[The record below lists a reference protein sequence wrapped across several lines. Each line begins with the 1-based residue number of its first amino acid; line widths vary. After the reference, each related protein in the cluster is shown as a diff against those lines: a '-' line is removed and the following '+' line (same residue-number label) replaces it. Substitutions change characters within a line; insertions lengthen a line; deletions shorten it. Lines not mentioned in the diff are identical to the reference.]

1 MSSQRSLK
9 EIVDIISTETG
20 MGKEEIHQLINDKM
34 EELGEF
40 VTQLGAVHIVAREI
54 GVDLSS
60 EPPIQVQT
68 TLSINQLIPEITNV
82 NLIGRIYR
90 IYNQHNFKKKDGSD
104 GVLQSVLIED
114 KTGRIRVVF
123 WDQKVVE
130 LQDTNCK
137 VGDPL
142 RILNGYTKAGRDE
155 SVEVHLGIRSQIQ
168 IRPSGIDDSELPVF
182 ESVFS
187 KIKNIRGNEI
197 DLSLIG
203 KVTQKDDIL
212 EFERSDGSKGN
223 KQGLVLGDETGEIYV
238 NFWNEKADDVQ
249 DISLGDIIEVVGL
262 AAKVGLKGHLELHSS
277 KYTNIV
283 KRDNLADIIVK
294 KGFVGSGTD
303 IGAQLLPINQ
313 ITELSSLISTKGLI
327 INVNPLHEFSRENGS
342 KGKVRDITISD
353 STGIIRVVLW
363 DDKTQLVNENDINK
377 IIPIINGFT
386 RKGRYSD
393 IEIHCGNQ
401 TRVDV
406 ESRDSNSVSQYQID
420 FTNIKDVTDEM
431 KEAHI
436 LGIVSDL
443 SPIQDIKTKEDEII
457 QLRNLRVE
465 DQSGTIRITCWREN
479 ITKISDVSIGDS
491 IEIYNAG
498 VKEDAGYG
506 TELLINKNSIV
517 KKSLSN
523 SSNTQGF
530 VSSLEVSPL
539 EIDLEKIKDIEDIE
553 EGDEVSIQATVV
565 KLIEKQF
572 VYPLCPECKKKMK
585 KENGN
590 YNCAVHGDTDKP
602 LNRILFTFVANDGTG
617 NINVLCAGKLAE
629 IVLEMSADSA
639 ARMVEENESEKAPYS
654 LLKAKNFVNSELII
668 SGKVN
673 QNPYLKSL
681 ELIANSIE
689 KVKYA
694 ETTKNMVKQIY
705 TE

>member
-9 EIVDIISTETG
+9 EIVDIISTETS

-40 VTQLGAVHIVAREI
+40 VTQLGAVHIVAREM

-68 TLSINQLIPEITNV
+68 TLSIDQLVLELNSV

-90 IYNQHNFKKKDGSD
+90 IYNQHNFKKKDGSN

-114 KTGRIRVVF
+114 KTSKIRVVF

-137 VGDPL
+137 IGDPI

-155 SVEVHLGIRSQIQ
+155 SVEVHLGTRSQIQ
-168 IRPSGIDDSELPVF
+168 IRPSGIDDSELPAF
-182 ESVFS
+182 ESEFS

-249 DISLGDIIEVVGL
+249 DIGLGDIIEVVRL
-262 AAKVGLKGHLELHSS
+262 ASKVGLKGHLELHSS

-303 IGAQLLPINQ
+303 IAAQLLPINQ
-313 ITELSSLISTKGLI
+313 ITELSSLISAKGLI

-363 DDKTQLVNENDINK
+363 DDKTQLINENDINK
-377 IIPIINGFT
+377 IISIINGFT

-406 ESRDSNSVSQYQID
+406 ESIDSNSISQYLLD

-431 KEAHI
+431 
-436 LGIVSDL
+436 
-443 SPIQDIKTKEDEII
+443 IK
-457 QLRNLRVE
+457 
-465 DQSGTIRITCWREN
+465 
-479 ITKISDVSIGDS
+479 
-491 IEIYNAG
+491 
-498 VKEDAGYG
+498 
-506 TELLINKNSIV
+506 
-517 KKSLSN
+517 SN
-523 SSNTQGF
+523 SR
-530 VSSLEVSPL
+530 
-539 EIDLEKIKDIEDIE
+539 
-553 EGDEVSIQATVV
+553 
-565 KLIEKQF
+565 
-572 VYPLCPECKKKMK
+572 Y
-585 KENGN
+585 
-590 YNCAVHGDTDKP
+590 
-602 LNRILFTFVANDGTG
+602 
-617 NINVLCAGKLAE
+617 
-629 IVLEMSADSA
+629 
-639 ARMVEENESEKAPYS
+639 
-654 LLKAKNFVNSELII
+654 KN
-668 SGKVN
+668 
-673 QNPYLKSL
+673 QRR
-681 ELIANSIE
+681 
-689 KVKYA
+689 
-694 ETTKNMVKQIY
+694 
-705 TE
+705 

>member
-40 VTQLGAVHIVAREI
+40 VTQLGAVHIVAREM

-68 TLSINQLIPEITNV
+68 TLSINQLVPEITNV
-82 NLIGRIYR
+82 NLLGRIYR

-114 KTGRIRVVF
+114 KTGKIRVVF

-137 VGDPL
+137 VGDPI
-142 RILNGYTKAGRDE
+142 RILNSYTRAGRDE

-203 KVTQKDDIL
+203 KITQKDDIL

-249 DISLGDIIEVVGL
+249 DIGLGDIIEVVGL

-303 IGAQLLPINQ
+303 IGAQLLLIDQ
-313 ITELSSLISTKGLI
+313 ITELNSLISTKGLI

-342 KGKVRDITISD
+342 QGKVRDVTISD

-386 RKGRYSD
+386 RKGKYSD

-406 ESRDSNSVSQYQID
+406 ESIDPNSISQYQLD

-436 LGIVSDL
+436 QGIVSDL

-479 ITKISDVSIGDS
+479 VIKISEVSIGDS

-517 KKSLSN
+517 RKSLNN
-523 SSNTQGF
+523 SSDPQGF
-530 VSSLEVSPL
+530 VSSLKVSPL
-539 EIDLEKIKDIEDIE
+539 KIDLEKIKDIEDIE

-654 LLKAKNFVNSELII
+654 FLKAKSFVNSELII

-673 QNPYLKSL
+673 QNLYLKSL

-689 KVKYA
+689 KVRYA

>member
-9 EIVDIISTETG
+9 EIVDIISTETS

-40 VTQLGAVHIVAREI
+40 VTQLGAVHIVAREM

-68 TLSINQLIPEITNV
+68 TLSIDQLVLELKSV

-90 IYNQHNFKKKDGSD
+90 IYNQHNFKKKDGTD

-114 KTGRIRVVF
+114 KTGKIRVVF

-137 VGDPL
+137 IGDPI

-168 IRPSGIDDSELPVF
+168 IRPSGIDDSELPAF
-182 ESVFS
+182 ESEFS

-238 NFWNEKADDVQ
+238 NFWNEKANEVQ
-249 DISLGDIIEVVGL
+249 DIGLGDIIEVVRL
-262 AAKVGLKGHLELHSS
+262 ASKVGLKGHLELHSS
-277 KYTNIV
+277 KYTNIA

-294 KGFVGSGTD
+294 KGLIGSETD
-303 IGAQLLPINQ
+303 IAAQLLPINQ
-313 ITELSSLISTKGLI
+313 IAELSSLISTKALI

-363 DDKTQLVNENDINK
+363 DDKTQLVNENDINN
-377 IIPIINGFT
+377 IISVINGFT

-406 ESRDSNSVSQYQID
+406 ESIDSNSISQYLLN
-420 FTNIKDVTDEM
+420 FTSIKDITDEM

-436 LGIVSDL
+436 QGIVSDL

-479 ITKISDVSIGDS
+479 ITKISDLNIGDS
-491 IEIYNAG
+491 VEIYNAG

-506 TELLINKNSIV
+506 TELLISKNSIV
-517 KKSLSN
+517 KKALN
-523 SSNTQGF
+523 NPSNTQDF
-530 VSSLEVSPL
+530 VSSLEVSSL

-585 KENGN
+585 KENDT

-629 IVLEMSADSA
+629 IVLELSADTA

-654 LLKAKNFVNSELII
+654 FLKANNFVNSELII

-673 QNPYLKSL
+673 QNLYLKSL
-681 ELIANSIE
+681 ELIAKSIE

>member
-9 EIVDIISTETG
+9 EIVDVISTETG

-40 VTQLGAVHIVAREI
+40 VTQLGAVHIVAREM

-60 EPPIQVQT
+60 EPPIQVQS
-68 TLSINQLIPEITNV
+68 TLSVNELVPELANV
-82 NLIGRIYR
+82 NLIGRIFR
-90 IYNQHNFKKKDGSD
+90 IYNLHNFKKKDGSD
-104 GVLQSVLIED
+104 GVLQSVLVED
-114 KTGRIRVVF
+114 KTGRTRVVF

-130 LQDTNCK
+130 LQENNCK
-137 VGDPL
+137 VGDPI
-142 RILNGYTKAGRDE
+142 RILNGYTRVGRDE
-155 SVEVHLGIRSQIQ
+155 SVEVHLGIRSQVQ
-168 IRPSGIDDSELPVF
+168 IRPSGIDDSVLPVF
-182 ESVFS
+182 DSTSS
-187 KIKNIRGNEI
+187 KIKDIKGNEI
-197 DLSLIG
+197 DLSLNG
-203 KVTQKDDIL
+203 KVTQKDDLL
-212 EFERSDGSKGN
+212 EFERSDGSKGV

-238 NFWNEKADDVQ
+238 NFWNEKAHDVK
-249 DISLGDIIEVVGL
+249 DIGLGDIIEVVGL
-262 AAKVGLKGHLELHSS
+262 AAKVGLKGHLEMHSS
-277 KYTNIV
+277 KYTNVV
-283 KRDNLADIIVK
+283 KKEDSEDIIVK

-303 IGAQLLPINQ
+303 IGAQLLPIAQ

-327 INVNPLHEFSRENGS
+327 ININPMHEFSRENES

-353 STGIIRVVLW
+353 NTGIIRVVLW
-363 DDKTQLVNENDINK
+363 DDKTQLINEDDVNKVIS
-377 IIPIINGFT
+377 ILNGFT
-386 RKGRYSD
+386 RKGRYTD

-401 TRVDV
+401 TRMAV
-406 ESRDSNSVSQYQID
+406 ESIDSNSENQYQFD
-420 FTNIKDVTDEM
+420 FSNIKDITDDM
-431 KEAHI
+431 NEAHI
-436 LGIVSDL
+436 QGIVSDL

-479 ITKISDVSIGDS
+479 IAKISDVSVGEG
-491 IEIYNAG
+491 IEIYNAS

-506 TELLINKNSIV
+506 TELLINKNTIV
-517 KKSLSN
+517 KKSLNN
-523 SSNTQGF
+523 SSNPQGF

-539 EIDLEKIKDIEDIE
+539 KIDLEKITDIEDIK

-572 VYPLCPECKKKMK
+572 VYPLCPEYKKKMK
-585 KENGN
+585 KENDS
-590 YNCAVHGDTDKP
+590 YSCANHGEKEKP

-629 IVLEMSADSA
+629 IVLEMSADAA
-639 ARMVEENESEKAPYS
+639 ARMVEENESENAPYS
-654 LLKAKNFVNSELII
+654 YLKAKNFVNSELII

-681 ELIANSIE
+681 EIIANSIE
-689 KVKYA
+689 KVRYA
-694 ETTKNMVKQIY
+694 ETTKNMVKQIH

>member
-1 MSSQRSLK
+1 MSNQRSLK
-9 EIVDIISTETG
+9 EIVDVISTETG

-40 VTQLGAVHIVAREI
+40 VTQLGAVHIVAREM

-60 EPPIQVQT
+60 EPPVQVQT
-68 TLSINQLIPEITNV
+68 TLTINELVPELANV
-82 NLIGRIYR
+82 NLIGRIFR

-104 GVLQSVLIED
+104 GVLQSVLVED
-114 KTGRIRVVF
+114 KTGRVRVVF

-130 LQDTNCK
+130 LQNSNCK
-137 VGDPL
+137 VGDPI
-142 RILNGYTKAGRDE
+142 RILNGYTRVGRDE
-155 SVEVHLGIRSQIQ
+155 SVEVHLGIRSQVQ
-168 IRPSGIDDSELPVF
+168 IRPSGIDDSALPEF
-182 ESVFS
+182 DSSAS
-187 KIKNIRGNEI
+187 KIKDIKGNEI

-203 KVTQKDDIL
+203 KVTQKDEIL
-212 EFERSDGSKGN
+212 EFERSDGSKGV

-238 NFWNEKADDVQ
+238 NFWNEKAEDVQ
-249 DISLGDIIEVVGL
+249 DINLGEIIEVVGL
-262 AAKVGLKGHLELHSS
+262 AAKVGLKGNLEMHSS
-277 KYTNIV
+277 KYTNV
-283 KRDNLADIIVK
+283 TLKKDFEDIIVK
-294 KGFVGSGTD
+294 KGFVESSTD
-303 IGAQLLPINQ
+303 IGAQLVPIAQ
-313 ITELSSLISTKGLI
+313 VTELSSLISTKGLI
-327 INVNPLHEFSRENGS
+327 INVNPMHEFSRENGS

-353 STGIIRVVLW
+353 KTGIIRVVLW
-363 DDKTQLVNENDINK
+363 DDKTQQVNEEDVDKVIS
-377 IIPIINGFT
+377 ILNGFT
-386 RKGRYSD
+386 RKGRYTD

-401 TRVDV
+401 TRIGI
-406 ESRDSNSVSQYQID
+406 ESIDTDSLGQYIID
-420 FTNIKDVTDEM
+420 FSSIKTITDDM
-431 KEAHI
+431 NEAHI
-436 LGIVSDL
+436 QGIVSDL

-465 DQSGTIRITCWREN
+465 DQSGSIRITCWREN
-479 ITKISDVSIGDS
+479 ITKISDVSVGDS
-491 IEIYNAG
+491 IEIYNAN

-506 TELLINKNSIV
+506 TELLINKNTIV
-517 KKSLSN
+517 KKSLNN
-523 SSNTQGF
+523 SSNPQGF

-539 EIDLEKIKDIEDIE
+539 KIDLEKITDIEDIE

-590 YNCAVHGDTDKP
+590 YICADHGEMDEP

-629 IVLEMSADSA
+629 IVLEMSADAA
-639 ARMVEENESEKAPYS
+639 ARMVEENESENAPYS
-654 LLKAKNFVNSELII
+654 YLKAKNFVNSELII

-681 ELIANSIE
+681 EIIANSIE
-689 KVKYA
+689 KVRYA
-694 ETTKNMVKQIY
+694 ETTKNMVKQIH

>member
-9 EIVDIISTETG
+9 EIVDIISTEIS

-40 VTQLGAVHIVAREI
+40 VTQLGAVHIVAREM

-68 TLSINQLIPEITNV
+68 TLSIDQLALELKNV

-90 IYNQHNFKKKDGSD
+90 IYNQHHFKKKDDSD

-114 KTGRIRVVF
+114 KTGKVRVVL

-137 VGDPL
+137 VGDPI

-168 IRPSGIDDSELPVF
+168 VRPSGIDDSELPVF
-182 ESVFS
+182 ETVFS
-187 KIKNIRGNEI
+187 KVKNIRGNEI
-197 DLSLIG
+197 DISLIG

-249 DISLGDIIEVVGL
+249 DIGLGDIIEIVGL

-303 IGAQLLPINQ
+303 IGAQLLLINQ
-313 ITELSSLISTKGLI
+313 ITELGSLISTKGLI
-327 INVNPLHEFSRENGS
+327 IHVNPLHEFSRENGS

-363 DDKTQLVNENDINK
+363 DDKTQLVNEKDINK

-406 ESRDSNSVSQYQID
+406 ESIDSDSISQYQLD
-420 FTNIKDVTDEM
+420 FTSIKDVTDEM

-436 LGIVSDL
+436 QGIVSDL

-479 ITKISDVSIGDS
+479 ITKISDISIGDS

-506 TELLINKNSIV
+506 TELLISKNSIV
-517 KKSLSN
+517 KKSLNNPSN
-523 SSNTQGF
+523 SQDFVPSLE
-530 VSSLEVSPL
+530 VSSLE
-539 EIDLEKIKDIEDIE
+539 INLEKIKDIEDIE

-585 KENGN
+585 KENDT

-629 IVLEMSADSA
+629 IVLELSADTA
-639 ARMVEENESEKAPYS
+639 ARMVAENESEKAPYS
-654 LLKAKNFVNSELII
+654 FLKANNFVNSELII

-673 QNPYLKSL
+673 QNLYLKSL

-689 KVKYA
+689 KVRYA
-694 ETTKNMVKQIY
+694 EATKNMVKQIY

>member
-9 EIVDIISTETG
+9 EIVDVISTETG

-40 VTQLGAVHIVAREI
+40 VTQLGAVHIVAREM

-60 EPPIQVQT
+60 EPPIQVQS
-68 TLSINQLIPEITNV
+68 TLSVNELVPELANV
-82 NLIGRIYR
+82 NLIGRIFR
-90 IYNQHNFKKKDGSD
+90 IYNLHNFKKKDGSD
-104 GVLQSVLIED
+104 GVLQSVLVED
-114 KTGRIRVVF
+114 KTGRTRVVF

-130 LQDTNCK
+130 LQENNCK
-137 VGDPL
+137 VGDPI
-142 RILNGYTKAGRDE
+142 RILNGYTRVGRDE
-155 SVEVHLGIRSQIQ
+155 SVEVHLGIRSQVQ
-168 IRPSGIDDSELPVF
+168 IRPSGIDDSVLPVF
-182 ESVFS
+182 DSTSS
-187 KIKNIRGNEI
+187 KIKDIKGNEI
-197 DLSLIG
+197 DLSLNG
-203 KVTQKDDIL
+203 KVTQKDDLL
-212 EFERSDGSKGN
+212 EFERSDGSKGV

-238 NFWNEKADDVQ
+238 NFWNEKAHDVK
-249 DISLGDIIEVVGL
+249 DIGLGDIIEVVGL
-262 AAKVGLKGHLELHSS
+262 AAKVGLKGHLEMHSS
-277 KYTNIV
+277 KYTNVV
-283 KRDNLADIIVK
+283 KKEDSEDIIVK

-303 IGAQLLPINQ
+303 IGAQLLPIAQ

-327 INVNPLHEFSRENGS
+327 ININPMHEFSRENES

-353 STGIIRVVLW
+353 NTGIIRVVLW
-363 DDKTQLVNENDINK
+363 DDKTQLINEDDVNKVIS
-377 IIPIINGFT
+377 ILNGFT
-386 RKGRYSD
+386 RKGRYTD

-401 TRVDV
+401 TRMAV
-406 ESRDSNSVSQYQID
+406 ESIDSNSENQYQFD
-420 FTNIKDVTDEM
+420 FSNIKDITDDM
-431 KEAHI
+431 NEAHI
-436 LGIVSDL
+436 QGIVSDL
-443 SPIQDIKTKEDEII
+443 GPIQDIKTKEDEII

-479 ITKISDVSIGDS
+479 IAKISDVSVGEG
-491 IEIYNAG
+491 IEIYNAS

-506 TELLINKNSIV
+506 TELLINKNTIV
-517 KKSLSN
+517 KKSLNN
-523 SSNTQGF
+523 SSNPQGF

-539 EIDLEKIKDIEDIE
+539 KIDLEKITDIEDIK

-585 KENGN
+585 KENDS
-590 YNCAVHGDTDKP
+590 YSCANHGEKEKP

-629 IVLEMSADSA
+629 IVLEMSADAA
-639 ARMVEENESEKAPYS
+639 ARMVEENESENAPYS
-654 LLKAKNFVNSELII
+654 YLKAKNFVNSELII

-681 ELIANSIE
+681 EIIANSIE
-689 KVKYA
+689 KVRYA
-694 ETTKNMVKQIY
+694 ETTKNMVKQIH

>member
-9 EIVDIISTETG
+9 EIVDVISTETG

-40 VTQLGAVHIVAREI
+40 VTQLGAVHIVAREM

-60 EPPIQVQT
+60 EPPIQVQS
-68 TLSINQLIPEITNV
+68 TLSVNELVPELANV
-82 NLIGRIYR
+82 NLIGRIFR
-90 IYNQHNFKKKDGSD
+90 IYNLHNFKKKDGSD
-104 GVLQSVLIED
+104 GVLQSVLVED
-114 KTGRIRVVF
+114 KTGRTRVVF

-130 LQDTNCK
+130 LQENNCK
-137 VGDPL
+137 VGDPI
-142 RILNGYTKAGRDE
+142 RILNGYTRVGRDE
-155 SVEVHLGIRSQIQ
+155 SVEVHLGIRSQVQ
-168 IRPSGIDDSELPVF
+168 IRPSGIDDSVLPVF
-182 ESVFS
+182 DSTSS
-187 KIKNIRGNEI
+187 KIKDIKGNEI
-197 DLSLIG
+197 DLSLNG
-203 KVTQKDDIL
+203 KVTQKDDLL
-212 EFERSDGSKGN
+212 EFERSDGSKGV

-238 NFWNEKADDVQ
+238 NFWNEKAHDVK
-249 DISLGDIIEVVGL
+249 DIGLGDIIEVVGL
-262 AAKVGLKGHLELHSS
+262 AAKVGLKGHLEMHSS
-277 KYTNIV
+277 KYTNVV
-283 KRDNLADIIVK
+283 KKEDSEDIIVK

-303 IGAQLLPINQ
+303 IGAQLLPIAQ

-327 INVNPLHEFSRENGS
+327 ININPMHEFSRENES

-353 STGIIRVVLW
+353 NTGIIRVVLW
-363 DDKTQLVNENDINK
+363 DDKTQLINEDDVNKVIS
-377 IIPIINGFT
+377 ILNGFT
-386 RKGRYSD
+386 RKGRYTD

-401 TRVDV
+401 TRMAV
-406 ESRDSNSVSQYQID
+406 ESIDSNSENQYQFD
-420 FTNIKDVTDEM
+420 FSNIKDITDDM
-431 KEAHI
+431 NEAHI
-436 LGIVSDL
+436 QGIVSDL

-479 ITKISDVSIGDS
+479 IAKISDVSVGEG
-491 IEIYNAG
+491 IEIYNAS

-506 TELLINKNSIV
+506 TELLINKNTIV
-517 KKSLSN
+517 KKSLNN
-523 SSNTQGF
+523 SSNPQGF

-539 EIDLEKIKDIEDIE
+539 KIDLEKITDIEDIK

-585 KENGN
+585 KENDS
-590 YNCAVHGDTDKP
+590 YSCANHGEKEKP

-629 IVLEMSADSA
+629 IVLEMSADAA
-639 ARMVEENESEKAPYS
+639 ARMVEENESENAPYS
-654 LLKAKNFVNSELII
+654 YLKAKNFVNSELII

-681 ELIANSIE
+681 EIIANSIE
-689 KVKYA
+689 KVRYA
-694 ETTKNMVKQIY
+694 ETTKNMVKQIH

>member
-9 EIVDIISTETG
+9 EIVDVISTETG

-40 VTQLGAVHIVAREI
+40 VTQLGAVHIVAREM

-60 EPPIQVQT
+60 EPPIQVQS
-68 TLSINQLIPEITNV
+68 TLSVNELVPELANV
-82 NLIGRIYR
+82 NLIGRIFR
-90 IYNQHNFKKKDGSD
+90 IYNLHNFKKKDGSD
-104 GVLQSVLIED
+104 GVLQSVLVED
-114 KTGRIRVVF
+114 KTGRTRVVF

-130 LQDTNCK
+130 LQENNCK
-137 VGDPL
+137 VGDPI
-142 RILNGYTKAGRDE
+142 RILNGYTRVGRDE
-155 SVEVHLGIRSQIQ
+155 SVEVHLGIRSQVQ
-168 IRPSGIDDSELPVF
+168 IRPSGIDDSVLPVF
-182 ESVFS
+182 DSTSS
-187 KIKNIRGNEI
+187 KIKDIKGNEI
-197 DLSLIG
+197 DLSLNG
-203 KVTQKDDIL
+203 KVTQKDDLL
-212 EFERSDGSKGN
+212 EFERSDGSKGV

-238 NFWNEKADDVQ
+238 NFWNEKAHDVK
-249 DISLGDIIEVVGL
+249 DIGLGDIIEVVGL
-262 AAKVGLKGHLELHSS
+262 AAKVGLKGHLEMHSS
-277 KYTNIV
+277 KYTNVV
-283 KRDNLADIIVK
+283 KKEDSEDIIVK
-294 KGFVGSGTD
+294 KGFFGSGTD
-303 IGAQLLPINQ
+303 IGAQLLPIAQ

-327 INVNPLHEFSRENGS
+327 ININPMHEFSRENES

-353 STGIIRVVLW
+353 NTGIIRVVLW
-363 DDKTQLVNENDINK
+363 DDKTQLINEDDVNKVIS
-377 IIPIINGFT
+377 ILNGFT
-386 RKGRYSD
+386 RKGRYTD

-401 TRVDV
+401 TRMAV
-406 ESRDSNSVSQYQID
+406 ESIDSNSENQYQFD
-420 FTNIKDVTDEM
+420 FSNIKDITDDM
-431 KEAHI
+431 NEAHI
-436 LGIVSDL
+436 QGIVSDL

-479 ITKISDVSIGDS
+479 IAKISDVSVGEG
-491 IEIYNAG
+491 IEIYNAS

-506 TELLINKNSIV
+506 TELLINKNTIV
-517 KKSLSN
+517 KKSLNN
-523 SSNTQGF
+523 SSNPQGF

-539 EIDLEKIKDIEDIE
+539 KIDLEKITDIEDIK

-585 KENGN
+585 KENDS
-590 YNCAVHGDTDKP
+590 YSCANHGEKEKP

-629 IVLEMSADSA
+629 IVLEMSADAA
-639 ARMVEENESEKAPYS
+639 ARMVEENESENAPYS
-654 LLKAKNFVNSELII
+654 YLKAKNFVNSELII

-681 ELIANSIE
+681 EIIANSIE
-689 KVKYA
+689 KVRYA
-694 ETTKNMVKQIY
+694 ETTKNMVKQIH